1 MHIER
6 KKKVDLRIIREDT
19 DESKKNV
26 NERLYYFNLAHFPE
40 DLRGRYEEVNLF
52 IKDEKDQVLGGI
64 MGEVCWN
71 WLEIHVLIMDESLRK
86 NGYGSKLLMEA
97 EEIAKERKCD
107 FIKLDTLSFQALE
120 FYKKHG
126 YEVYGTLPYVGR
138 DFDHYYMK
146 KDLMY

>member
-1 MHIER
+1 M
-6 KKKVDLRIIREDT
+6 DLRIIREDT

>member
-126 YEVYGTLPYVGR
+126 YEVYGTLPNVGR

>member
-52 IKDEKDQVLGGI
+52 IKDEKGQVLGGI

>member
-1 MHIER
+1 M
-6 KKKVDLRIIREDT
+6 DLRIIREDT

-52 IKDEKDQVLGGI
+52 IKNEKDQVLGGI

>member
-52 IKDEKDQVLGGI
+52 IKNEKDQVLGGI